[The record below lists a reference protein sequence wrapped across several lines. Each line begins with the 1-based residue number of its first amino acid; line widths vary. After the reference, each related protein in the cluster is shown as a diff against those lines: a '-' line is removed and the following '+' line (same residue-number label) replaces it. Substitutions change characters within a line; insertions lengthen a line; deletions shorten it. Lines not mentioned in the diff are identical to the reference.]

1 MFFKLTFRRR
11 LRRSAGVLQPSF
23 ALRDRLGSVC
33 ERQASCRHARA
44 ESPSQTRVSALMTRA
59 SIEKT
64 FLSDV
69 LPDQARQ

>member
-11 LRRSAGVLQPSF
+11 LRRSAGVLQPSS

-44 ESPSQTRVSALMTRA
+44 ESPSQTRV
-59 SIEKT
+59 
-64 FLSDV
+64 
-69 LPDQARQ
+69 

>member
-11 LRRSAGVLQPSF
+11 LRRSAGVLQPSS

-44 ESPSQTRVSALMTRA
+44 ESPSQTRVIMTRA